1 MLQDQIQPTPMG
13 KNRNRNTGNQTKYIR
28 LFLVRVYSQSESN
41 GSCYIMESRTENRYL
56 WNHNVELRNNGAVTI
71 CAIFRLLAPRPIENV
86 MVGDIPLLVSKFP
99 ARVMREPS
107 TYISIGIN
115 LQTQGNESFAFVAN
129 NTNITLDGFTPVP
142 TSCSGLFCDRQ
153 RVDDWYGTERGCG
166 CYSMHHRR
174 SNIGFQHDVTSI
186 LNNGHT
192 ITMAGFSSAKFSKL
206 YLSTNISP
214 NTNLQQL
221 QFTKEFF
228 EIMQQMGEVVDYV
241 HENGGFTIIGW
252 YKRGVINDRSLVSQN
267 NMSTGNM
274 SSNNNESHE
283 VDNGEA
289 NFHVTQIFPTNKDF
303 MDPTTLLG
311 ETLASLK
318 FDVRKLH

>member
-1 MLQDQIQPTPMG
+1 
-13 KNRNRNTGNQTKYIR
+13 
-28 LFLVRVYSQSESN
+28 
-41 GSCYIMESRTENRYL
+41 
-56 WNHNVELRNNGAVTI
+56 
-71 CAIFRLLAPRPIENV
+71 

-107 TYISIGIN
+107 TYMSIGIN

-192 ITMAGFSSAKFSKL
+192 ITMAGFSLAK
-206 YLSTNISP
+206 
-214 NTNLQQL
+214 
-221 QFTKEFF
+221 
-228 EIMQQMGEVVDYV
+228 V
-241 HENGGFTIIGW
+241 
-252 YKRGVINDRSLVSQN
+252 KR
-267 NMSTGNM
+267 
-274 SSNNNESHE
+274 
-283 VDNGEA
+283 
-289 NFHVTQIFPTNKDF
+289 
-303 MDPTTLLG
+303 
-311 ETLASLK
+311 
-318 FDVRKLH
+318 